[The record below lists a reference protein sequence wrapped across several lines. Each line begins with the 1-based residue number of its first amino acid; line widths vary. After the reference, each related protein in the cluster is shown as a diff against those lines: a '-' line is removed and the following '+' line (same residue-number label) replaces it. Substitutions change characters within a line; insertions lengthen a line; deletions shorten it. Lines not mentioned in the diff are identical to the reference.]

1 MDGLATDRLA
11 SPSNGS
17 GGSPM
22 SIRTRQSVVFATLAA
37 SVLLLVSVA
46 AQPLGALGTGLSI
59 VEGQDQGGQ
68 TREFVVSGDHYAF
81 SPSSIPVNKNDLV
94 KVTFTAKD
102 MPHSFTVEGYRIM
115 KRAGAGQTVTF
126 EFRADQAGSFP
137 FYCNLSQDEKC
148 KDMKG
153 TLTVR

>member
-1 MDGLATDRLA
+1 MR
-11 SPSNGS
+11 
-17 GGSPM
+17 M
-22 SIRTRQSVVFATLAA
+22 RQWLVFVTLAA
-37 SVLLLVSVA
+37 SVLFLVKTA
-46 AQPLGALGTGLSI
+46 A
-59 VEGQDQGGQ
+59 QDQGQ
-68 TREFVVSGDHYAF
+68 VREFTITGNHYAF
-81 SPSSIPVNKNDLV
+81 APSSLTVNRNDLV
-94 KVTFTAKD
+94 KITFTAQD

-126 EFRADQAGSFP
+126 EFRADQSGSFP